1 MEVGSREWAGPAPPG
16 PSPLPQNCAF
26 LLQDVPSGTRVK
38 GVGLSQAPP
47 QGKKDRVGKE
57 APPPCLGP
65 WGPVGSGPSPL
76 HGLAEQHNDLLL
88 HVVLPGGLHRHHG
101 RNIAVKTSGSQ
112 GRLRVPSTPWMGGS
126 QVGPGEVPRHG
137 VASAASPAHGCPDDH
152 PGARHSSQCPLGPP
166 ALPPS
171 ALTVPCLG
179 ASPNQ

>member
-112 GRLRVPSTPWMGGS
+112 GRLRVPSTPGWGALRWD
-126 QVGPGEVPRHG
+126 PAR
-137 VASAASPAHGCPDDH
+137 SPATVWHQRPR
-152 PGARHSSQCPLGPP
+152 PPTAARTTTQALGTPHS
-166 ALPPS
+166 APS
-171 ALTVPCLG
+171 APRPC
-179 ASPNQ
+179 PPQP

>member
-112 GRLRVPSTPWMGGS
+112 GRLRVPSTPWMGGLS
-126 QVGPGEVPRHG
+126 GGTR
-137 VASAASPAHGCPDDH
+137 
-152 PGARHSSQCPLGPP
+152 RGPP
-166 ALPPS
+166 PRCGISGLARPRLPGRPPRRSAL
-171 ALTVPCLG
+171 LTVPPRPPGPAPL
-179 ASPNQ
+179 SPDCPLPGCQP